1 MSKTT
6 IPTGGLSADSVTT
19 AKIADSAVTAAKAGF
34 SAGKVAQVV
43 LAICSGGVCST
54 NSSTLQ
60 SSNVA
65 VTITPSASDSKVLVS
80 MNFGGSS
87 GADQNKTLGLRM
99 FRGSTALGNNTQIG
113 NYNATSAGQRS
124 HNMSIQFLDSQST
137 TSATT
142 YTLKFHC
149 AQGDSTV
156 SITASGDTQAYAQA
170 MEILA

>member
-6 IPTGGLSADSVTT
+6 IPAGGLASASVPT

-43 LAICSGGVCST
+43 QAICSGGDSST

-65 VTITPSASDSKVLVS
+65 VTITPSASDSKVLVM

-124 HNMSIQFLDSQST
+124 HNMSIQFLDSPST

-149 AQGDSTV
+149 AQNDSTV

>member
-1 MSKTT
+1 MAIIKTRARGLKLDDT
-6 IPTGGLSADSVTT
+6 FAFTGTVSG
-19 AKIADSAVTAAKAGF
+19 AGG
-34 SAGKVAQVV
+34 GKVAQVV
-43 LAICSGGVCST
+43 QAICSGGDTST
-54 NSSTLQ
+54 TSSTLQ

-65 VTITPSASDSKVLVS
+65 VTITPTASDSKVLVM

-87 GADQNKTLGLRM
+87 GADQNKTLGLRL

-124 HNMSIQFLDSQST
+124 HNMSIQFLDTPST

-149 AQGDSTV
+149 AQNDSTV

>member
-1 MSKTT
+1 MAIIKTRARGLKLDDT
-6 IPTGGLSADSVTT
+6 FAFTGSV
-19 AKIADSAVTAAKAGF
+19 SGAGG
-34 SAGKVAQVV
+34 GKVAQVV
-43 LAICSGGVCST
+43 QAICSGGDTST
-54 NSSTLQ
+54 TSSTLQ

-65 VTITPSASDSKVLVS
+65 VTITPTASDSKILVM

-87 GADQNKTLGLRM
+87 GVDQNKTLGLRL

-124 HNMSIQFLDSQST
+124 HNMSIQFLDTPST

-149 AQGDSTV
+149 AQNDSTV